1 MTITPGTSSVYG
13 RDHSVSE
20 DRGRA
25 GTAEQ
30 EGTAVANEEEGVEG
44 DGRDQ

>member
-20 DRGRA
+20 DRGL
-25 GTAEQ
+25 EQ
-30 EGTAVANEEEGVEG
+30 KGRAVASEEEGVG
-44 DGRDQ
+44 L